1 MPAAS
6 SPSLTESLGQMVPL
20 FLVFGAAMWFL
31 SIRPAMKRQ
40 KEQEALQKGLKRGDK
55 VLTQA
60 GFYAEVEK
68 VEENGNVIV
77 KFGDSRIEFQRQA
90 IVSKV
95 DG

>member
-1 MPAAS
+1 
-6 SPSLTESLGQMVPL
+6 
-20 FLVFGAAMWFL
+20 
-31 SIRPAMKRQ
+31 
-40 KEQEALQKGLKRGDK
+40 
-55 VLTQA
+55 
-60 GFYAEVEK
+60 VEK